1 MFSFFYFTVYGI
13 IKKKVIRI
21 AASFILAAEPQ
32 GKGEK
37 IGYSKNQQ

>member
-1 MFSFFYFTVYGI
+1 MMNKEKR
-13 IKKKVIRI
+13 KKSYEE